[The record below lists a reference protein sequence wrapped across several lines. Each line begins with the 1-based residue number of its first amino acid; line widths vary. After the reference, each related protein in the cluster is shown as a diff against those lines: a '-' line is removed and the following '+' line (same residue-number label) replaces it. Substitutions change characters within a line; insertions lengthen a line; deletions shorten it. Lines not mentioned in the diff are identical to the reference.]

1 MTELSEP
8 TTIFQKLLNY
18 KYIIIII
25 ICILIVG
32 FYYYKNKITKV
43 PLTSSMSTT
52 DFTIVDTNNNLIKV
66 KGTLVASKKKIIKKT
81 EMVKEE
87 SDIEDEDDEIIK
99 HNLTPSE
106 MKEIASKL
114 AQK

>member
-1 MTELSEP
+1 MNDSLES

-25 ICILIVG
+25 ICILIFG

-43 PLTSSMSTT
+43 PLTSISTT

-66 KGTLVASKKKIIKKT
+66 KGTLVSSKKKSIKKT
-81 EMVKEE
+81 DIIKED

-114 AQK
+114 SQK